1 MFLEEQSFR
10 TWRKDF
16 LGKEEAAGFV
26 FDGYLESNLVV
37 QTILPILLHVFNIN
51 PVVRAAQRKYYG

>member
-10 TWRKDF
+10 TWRNDL
-16 LGKEEAAGFV
+16 LGKEEAADSV
-26 FDGYLESNLVV
+26 FDSYLESNLVV

-51 PVVRAAQRKYYG
+51 SVVRAAQGKYYG